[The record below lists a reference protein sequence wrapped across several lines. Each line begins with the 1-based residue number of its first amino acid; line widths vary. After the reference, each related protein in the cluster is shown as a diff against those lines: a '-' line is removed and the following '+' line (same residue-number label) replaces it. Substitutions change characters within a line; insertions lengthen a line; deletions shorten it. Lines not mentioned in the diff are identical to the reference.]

1 MNLRTHATGGLF
13 RCPPFTAPGSRLPA
27 PRGFSVSERRE
38 PMPPTHL
45 TPGNPSGHLPK
56 PPGKVAQIQQ
66 LATAKKG
73 PPGTPALATTCHS
86 LDPGGEGV
94 HRTFVPFRCCSCR
107 LHLPPTGY
115 RLPPLC
121 ALCSA
126 PAPSTLVTCSQPQ
139 SNQEP
144 ARRGGEER
152 GAQYLRP
159 FHGDEVMT
167 LFVTCYP

>member
-86 LDPGGEGV
+86 LDPGGRGYTALSSPSDAV
-94 HRTFVPFRCCSCR
+94 AAGCR
-107 LHLPPTGY
+107 LRAAAHLSTGSRSSVRCALR
-115 RLPPLC
+115 RLPVPW
-121 ALCSA
+121 
-126 PAPSTLVTCSQPQ
+126 
-139 SNQEP
+139 
-144 ARRGGEER
+144 
-152 GAQYLRP
+152 
-159 FHGDEVMT
+159 
-167 LFVTCYP
+167 